1 MGFKVGSFKSLRRAH
16 RGFFRLFLVCC
27 LTTCILLI
35 YHVFHSVNHEIYVLK
50 SSQCVNFT
58 LEDHIKSKPDNDVHL
73 KWNLYA
79 HRYLISLHNLK
90 QKYLCKKFGL
100 NQPYA
105 HNFLF
110 SLICNSILPRGKEIF
125 ILELWNAIIINYN
138 VHNCVHFMLYSLLRL
153 QQIEIKQYFCAD

>member
-1 MGFKVGSFKSLRRAH
+1 MYLAH
-16 RGFFRLFLVCC
+16 LSCFPQRE
-27 LTTCILLI
+27 
-35 YHVFHSVNHEIYVLK
+35 S
-50 SSQCVNFT
+50 
-58 LEDHIKSKPDNDVHL
+58 
-73 KWNLYA
+73 WNLCTKIITVCHFYPWRSYQIYA
-79 HRYLISLHNLK
+79 WQRYSSKMKIVRTYLISLHNLK

-110 SLICNSILPRGKEIF
+110 SLKCNSILPRGKEIF

-153 QQIEIKQYFCAD
+153 NKLKLSSIFVLTTLKIKFAIHETLTFEYSMLAIFQ